1 MNKLQ
6 IISVFTKI
14 MELLSI
20 AASYKIIFPNKTIDL
35 QLWLLKLI
43 KVFNMFLKIILVFL
57 ARFLGITS
65 MKKNKPVK
73 IAPTKSSSQ
82 IPTKK
87 HKKISPKYPKG

>member
-43 KVFNMFLKIILVFL
+43 KVFLYVFK
-57 ARFLGITS
+57 R
-65 MKKNKPVK
+65 
-73 IAPTKSSSQ
+73 
-82 IPTKK
+82 
-87 HKKISPKYPKG
+87 

>member
-35 QLWLLKLI
+35 PLWLLKLI
-43 KVFNMFLKIILVFL
+43 KVFNMFFKDNFSLF
-57 ARFLGITS
+57 G
-65 MKKNKPVK
+65 
-73 IAPTKSSSQ
+73 Q
-82 IPTKK
+82 ISWYHQYEEK
-87 HKKISPKYPKG
+87 